1 MMSRKRLTLGRALSP
16 PERVDFARALERAI
30 LRRDRERRHPF

>member
-1 MMSRKRLTLGRALSP
+1 MSRKRLTLGRALSP

-30 LRRDRERRHPF
+30 LDARAERYG